1 MNLLSILLFSFLSLL
16 AENSDINLLFA
27 GDAMQHGPQVKNARR
42 ADGSFDYA
50 PCFEA
55 VEKQIKKADF
65 AVVNLECPLGVP
77 YSGYPSF
84 SAPVAFARQLRD
96 SGFDFFL
103 TANNHILDKGDKGA
117 ARTLLHL
124 DSLGIPSVGVYRNAA
139 ARDTLSPRIV
149 DVKGSRIAFIGATYG
164 TNSGGGGLGVVVDR
178 INRNRMKTDID
189 KAHNLGADFVVV
201 LLHWGIEYQLSPNTA
216 QRELAQF
223 LADSGA
229 DLIIGT
235 HPHVVQPLETVTSS
249 DGRIVPVAYS
259 LGNFISNQN
268 DTYSRGGAMAYVVL
282 HRDSDGVKVADARYS
297 YVFVQKPHNGRG
309 AYQLLPTDSVHLVLP
324 HSQAAFKAFTK
335 RFHN

>member
-1 MNLLSILLFSFLSLL
+1 M
-16 AENSDINLLFA
+16 
-27 GDAMQHGPQVKNARR
+27 
-42 ADGSFDYA
+42 
-50 PCFEA
+50 
-55 VEKQIKKADF
+55 
-65 AVVNLECPLGVP
+65 
-77 YSGYPSF
+77 
-84 SAPVAFARQLRD
+84 AFARQLRD

-149 DVKGSRIAFIGATYG
+149 DVKGTRIAFIGATYG

-268 DTYSRGGAMAYVVL
+268 DTYSRGGAMAHVVL